1 MCIQC
6 YNMAWHAVQLCNT
19 GNNPCGCT
27 AMHFLTRYQHSGYR
41 QLKILLSVQCVL
53 YSKVQE
59 YENHTDSLCITHF
72 IIGQL
77 TQLIHWI
84 SNGSVCDAFDNQ
96 CVCELSLYTVNIEH
110 IPGRLGS

>member
-6 YNMAWHAVQLCNT
+6 YNMAWHAVQLCDT

-53 YSKVQE
+53 YNKVQE
-59 YENHTDSLCITHF
+59 YEKPYRQPLYYTLDNRTTYSVDSL
-72 IIGQL
+72 
-77 TQLIHWI
+77 
-84 SNGSVCDAFDNQ
+84 D
-96 CVCELSLYTVNIEH
+96 
-110 IPGRLGS
+110 